1 MDELFNT
8 QLPGG
13 ERPDIQLCIFPHL
26 KEFLAIDLREQ
37 PAAISLLN
45 AADVFTEDFFVAVEE
60 ELSDAIRAETEFP
73 FAHMINLPMQ
83 LEEAIREIAM
93 TFILSRLG
101 VGMDADSMP
110 AVIVFVVSGGALAA
124 RSDLVLDGLKQLLR
138 DQCGASALK
147 EWEHVLSRLIK
158 EENTLMQKL
167 NQNEL
172 AEALRGDSPDYFTL
186 WESRN

>member
-13 ERPDIQLCIFPHL
+13 EKPDIQLCIFPHL

-37 PAAISLLN
+37 PAAVSLLN
-45 AADVFTEDFFVAVEE
+45 ASDVFTEDFFGSVEE
-60 ELSDAIRAETEFP
+60 EISDTVRAETEFP

-83 LEEAIREIAM
+83 LEEAIRETAM

-101 VGMDADSMP
+101 VRMDADSMP
-110 AVIVFVVSGGALAA
+110 AVIVFVVSGGVLAA

-138 DQCGASALK
+138 DGCGDLAV
-147 EWEHVLSRLIK
+147 EQWEHVLSRLIA
-158 EENTLMQKL
+158 EENRLVQKL

-172 AEALRGDSPDYFTL
+172 AEALHGDSPDYFTL
-186 WESRN
+186 WENRN